1 MAAAD
6 FNYLMNLAKSG
17 SVEPEPKPRTVPPG
31 SYRTQVVMAKHGY
44 SRNGRDKYKVSLIVV
59 DGEYAGR
66 CIAWHLTIVQEHPNL
81 LHEFFCSMAKIGVGQ
96 MEFASATCHDDIVRK
111 IILTGAYLDVIVQ
124 QGRGEFLDVVHAR
137 RVIVP

>member
-1 MAAAD
+1 MASIQFDELLAAASA
-6 FNYLMNLAKSG
+6 Y
-17 SVEPEPKPRTVPPG
+17 EPEPERKTPKLGPG
-31 SYRTQVVMAKHGY
+31 SYRVQVCMAKHGY
-44 SRNGRDKYKVSLIVV
+44 SRNGRDKYKVSLIIV

-81 LHEFFCSMAKIGVGQ
+81 LHKFFDNMAKIGVGQ
-96 MEFASATCHDDIVRK
+96 MEFASATCHDDIVRR

-137 RVIVP
+137 RVNMP